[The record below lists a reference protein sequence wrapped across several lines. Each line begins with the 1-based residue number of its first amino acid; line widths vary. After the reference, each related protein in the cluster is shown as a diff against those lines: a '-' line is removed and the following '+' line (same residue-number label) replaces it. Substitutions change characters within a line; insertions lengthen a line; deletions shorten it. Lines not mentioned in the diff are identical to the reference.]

1 MVEKNLLGSKI
12 SQLREMQQISVEELA
27 STSNTN
33 PELIKQLENG
43 ALVPSLAPL
52 MQIARALGV
61 RLGTFLD
68 DVPHSGPLVVREG
81 SSKKIVRFSGN
92 CETCEKSALE
102 FFSLAANKA
111 DRHMEPFIIDVHS
124 QKSGEAK
131 PSSHEG
137 EEFIYVL
144 SGRIEVLYGKDS
156 FELSTNDSIY
166 YNSIVPHHVHACGCE
181 DAKILA
187 VVYAPY

>member
-1 MVEKNLLGSKI
+1 MVEKNMLGNKI
-12 SQLREMQQISVEELA
+12 RQLREMHQMSVEELA
-27 STSNTN
+27 NNSNTN
-33 PELIKQLENG
+33 PELIKQLEDG

-68 DVPHSGPLVVREG
+68 DIPHADPVIVRDG
-81 SSKKIVRFSGN
+81 SSNKIVRFSGN
-92 CETCEKSALE
+92 CDTSEKSVLE

-124 QKSGEAK
+124 QKSCKSK

-144 SGRIEVLYGKDS
+144 SGSIEVLYGKDS

-181 DAKILA
+181 DARILA
-187 VVYAPY
+187 VVYTPY